1 MNFNQ
6 LWEFSTKGKNG
17 SISSN
22 IGPQVRRLLF
32 TSTLHGSQR
41 SYFPFERLFLPLICI
56 NSSFQP
62 SVQTNWRISGFA
74 SAKVCLFWW
83 IFCLIQPNWSFEEKK
98 GCPLFSE
105 LRTTKFLWSHVPKAS
120 PMGFLDLMI
129 FWILVAFHPY
139 KNSLNVFSVGKEVKN
154 NVQRIKKWWNNDCK
168 FFLSIFS

>member
-56 NSSFQP
+56 DSSFQP

-74 SAKVCLFWW
+74 SAKVCLFCW
-83 IFCLIQPNWSFEEKK
+83 IFCLIQPNWCFEAKTVY
-98 GCPLFSE
+98 PLSSE
-105 LRTTKFLWSHVPKAS
+105 LRTAKIIWSYVQKAS
-120 PMGFLDLMI
+120 PKGFLDLDD
-129 FWILVAFHPY
+129 FL
-139 KNSLNVFSVGKEVKN
+139 NS
-154 NVQRIKKWWNNDCK
+154 DC
-168 FFLSIFS
+168 F

>member
-56 NSSFQP
+56 DSSFQP

-74 SAKVCLFWW
+74 SAKVCLFCW
-83 IFCLIQPNWSFEEKK
+83 IFCRIQPNWSFEGKK
-98 GCPLFSE
+98 ECLHLLCYEPQIFFEHMFRTRGLFRFGWFFE
-105 LRTTKFLWSHVPKAS
+105 
-120 PMGFLDLMI
+120 
-129 FWILVAFHPY
+129 FWLLLVLIIAPQM
-139 KNSLNVFSVGKEVKN
+139 FSQEGSN
-154 NVQRIKKWWNNDCK
+154 
-168 FFLSIFS
+168 

>member
-1 MNFNQ
+1 MTFNQ

-56 NSSFQP
+56 DSSFQP

-74 SAKVCLFWW
+74 SAKVRLFCW
-83 IFCLIQPNWSFEEKK
+83 IFSFNPIDVLKQK
-98 GCPLFSE
+98 SLS
-105 LRTTKFLWSHVPKAS
+105 S
-120 PMGFLDLMI
+120 I
-129 FWILVAFHPY
+129 FWTTNR
-139 KNSLNVFSVGKEVKN
+139 KNFLITCSESKSQGLFGFGWFFEFWLLFVRIIAPQMFS
-154 NVQRIKKWWNNDCK
+154 Q
-168 FFLSIFS
+168 

>member
-56 NSSFQP
+56 DSSFQP

-74 SAKVCLFWW
+74 SAKVRLFCW
-83 IFCLIQPNWSFEEKK
+83 IFCLIQPNWCFEAKIVY
-98 GCPLFSE
+98 PLSSE
-105 LRTTKFLWSHVPKAS
+105 LRTANFFWSHVQKAS
-120 PMGFLDLMI
+120 PKGFLDLDD
-129 FWILVAFHPY
+129 FL
-139 KNSLNVFSVGKEVKN
+139 NSGCF
-154 NVQRIKKWWNNDCK
+154 
-168 FFLSIFS
+168 